1 MDYYLNNNS
10 YIFTPERKILIET
23 LMANNLMLAEK
34 IKQMQEELEFKH
46 VFFYIYEEEFRKI
59 NIRGPQ

>member
-34 IKQMQEELEFKH
+34 IKQMQEEL
-46 VFFYIYEEEFRKI
+46 
-59 NIRGPQ
+59 